1 MATHGQRGNVVGDG
15 VAEFATL
22 NAFEKR
28 RRGAAVSGLSY
39 GVTSLD
45 DFTGGLAVGRICAT
59 DQKGPE
65 CLILGTYGRCCVLVF
80 LLFCASCN
88 EELR

>member
-1 MATHGQRGNVVGDG
+1 VATHGQRGNVVGDG
-15 VAEFATL
+15 AAEFATL

-28 RRGAAVSGLSY
+28 RRGPAVSGLSY

-65 CLILGTYGRCCVLVF
+65 CLIIDILYTRW
-80 LLFCASCN
+80 
-88 EELR
+88 R